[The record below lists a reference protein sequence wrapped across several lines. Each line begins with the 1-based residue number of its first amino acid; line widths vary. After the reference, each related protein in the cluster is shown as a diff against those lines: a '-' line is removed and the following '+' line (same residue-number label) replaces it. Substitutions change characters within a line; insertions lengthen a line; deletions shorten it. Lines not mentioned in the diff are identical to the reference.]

1 VSGQADWHGIWG
13 FPLTPFATRGVDLEL
28 LAAGVSHQLD
38 GGIDVVC
45 ACGVIAQLETLDR
58 SEHTDS
64 VRTIVEVAG
73 GRVPVVATLI
83 AGRQAPSLALAAVE
97 AGAAGVVVIPASP
110 RPDATARCL
119 RAIASA
125 LPGVPLILYHRPPLA
140 LDIEGLRRFAEI
152 DELSWIKDG
161 HRDVRQFRRLRGA
174 EPRLQWV
181 SAWEDV
187 ALAFWALGC
196 DTFAPA
202 STAYAPEFSAAW
214 LNRLRAGDLA
224 GARALLELHAYP
236 LVDLRLAR
244 SGIDVAVIKAA
255 MEASGVPPGRTR
267 PPARPINRAE
277 RARVRALLGE
287 MREALVPAT
296 H

>member
-13 FPLTPFATRGVDLEL
+13 FPLTPFAARGVDLEL
-28 LAAGVSHQLD
+28 LAAGVAHQLD
-38 GGIDVVC
+38 GGIDVLC

-83 AGRQAPSLALAAVE
+83 AGRDAPSLAVAAVE
-97 AGAAGVVVIPASP
+97 AGAQGVVVIPASP

-125 LPGVPLILYHRPPLA
+125 LPGVPLILYHRPPLN
-140 LDIEGLRRFAEI
+140 LEIEALRRLAEI
-152 DELSWIKDG
+152 PELSWIKDG

-214 LNRLRAGDLA
+214 LQRLRGGDLE

-255 MEASGVPPGRTR
+255 MAPVRTR
-267 PPARPINRAE
+267 PPARPINGAE
-277 RARVRALLGE
+277 RARVVELLAE
-287 MREALVPAT
+287 MREALALAPVGA
-296 H
+296 